1 MEYKFM
7 KKKKNYIN
15 PNKLSLPLLF
25 KGTWS
30 RLFGYVTIN
39 VYPHITVMY
48 HYGRTSIF
56 FFLVFL
62 LKSSVKKI
70 STLYFKFIFTFE
82 NT

>member
-48 HYGRTSIF
+48 SYGRTSF
-56 FFLVFL
+56 FI
-62 LKSSVKKI
+62 KIISKKKFQLSI
-70 STLYFKFIFTFE
+70 SNLIYIWKHLNIHQ
-82 NT
+82 N